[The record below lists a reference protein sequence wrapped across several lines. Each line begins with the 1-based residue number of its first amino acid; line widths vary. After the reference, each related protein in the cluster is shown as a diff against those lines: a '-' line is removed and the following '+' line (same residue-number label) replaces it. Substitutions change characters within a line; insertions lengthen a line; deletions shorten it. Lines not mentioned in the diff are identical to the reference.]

1 METTLAKF
9 DMRTIALH
17 LIRSMSVR
25 SSEKKKENF
34 GTSGILR
41 GKREMIRCFS
51 SKGKLKL

>member
-25 SSEKKKENF
+25 SFEKKKENF

-51 SKGKLKL
+51 SKGKLKM